1 MTELSAVKGD
11 SLTMKTNK
19 WMRHGL
25 MSMLIATGLSF
36 GMIATVNPGRVMA
49 DETQVTTTNN
59 KSGRV
64 DQTRD
69 DHSVHFDWTLVN
81 GKLTIKDGASFE
93 FPFVGFP
100 LISLLPYD
108 QNGIDSKEVK
118 QIVFEGVKIT
128 GDGRDFLAKFTEVT
142 DIDASKLD
150 VSELTNAT
158 KFFCTDH
165 KLKTIDISG
174 PSWRH
179 NQINDMGNMFADS
192 GITTIKGLSEL
203 DTSNVTTMMGIFN
216 LSVTSDPYQW
226 TKTVADAIKN
236 WDVSQNQDFQVM
248 FWAYS
253 RPTYNFGINSSML
266 WIDISNWNIT
276 ASPELNTEL
285 MLQDIQQ
292 ITLGKNTNFQLRPE
306 AFNPTIHKAPTD
318 PNKPFTYYLDENT
331 VITVPLT
338 GTGNWQFVGDGNP
351 LYPAGGSLTAKAIE
365 DQYQVGVEHP
375 QEPRTFVF
383 EHNTNLNLNVD
394 ESDVKLAAGQT
405 FDFKES
411 FKSLTAP
418 GDASTVITPNRP
430 LTYDEA
436 IKLGL
441 KVTGT
446 DKIDYDKGGTFPI
459 TYHFHGK
466 EATVKVTVPAK
477 AHPTTPSNNGGGSST
492 PTTPTTPTKP
502 AGTPS
507 TPAVTP
513 GKPTTS
519 EGKPA
524 ANQKQAD
531 QKQADQ
537 LEIPSYAAKKRQA
550 VYAINRIYLY
560 KHANFNKQQRLVS
573 YPKQKRVDRP
583 MFVVIDYARA
593 NNGALRY
600 KVRDVNHTKKS
611 DGKIGYITADWQF
624 VRPVYYRSMPKNH
637 KVTVINHRGVHAYK
651 NKNLTGRAHTYKVGK
666 HLTVKKLVKHN
677 LTTRYQLSNG
687 YYVTANKKLVIQGTY

>member
-1 MTELSAVKGD
+1 MTNPSAVKGD

-36 GMIATVNPGRVMA
+36 GMITAVNPARVMA
-49 DETQVTTTNN
+49 DQTQVAENN
-59 KSGRV
+59 QSIKSGTV
-64 DQTRD
+64 NVAEKEDPNF
-69 DHSVHFDWTLVN
+69 VHFDWILDN
-81 GKLTIKDGASFE
+81 GKLTVKDNAIFKYPYQGT
-93 FPFVGFP
+93 P
-100 LISLLPYD
+100 LGYYLSRERYNTPVIQP
-108 QNGIDSKEVK
+108 NEIK
-118 QIVFEGVKIT
+118 QIVFEGGKLS
-128 GDGRDFLAKFTEVT
+128 GNMALFFAGLPEVT
-142 DIDASKLD
+142 KIDVSRLD
-150 VSELTNAT
+150 VSEVTST
-158 KFFCTDH
+158 GGWFSKDF
-165 KLKTIDISG
+165 KLIDVDISG
-174 PSWRH
+174 PSWAT
-179 NQINDMGNMFADS
+179 NKISDLGDMFANS
-192 GITTIKGLSEL
+192 SITNIKGLDKL
-203 DTSNVTTMMGIFN
+203 NTSSATKMTGMFQ
-216 LSVTSDPYQW
+216 LSMSKDPYRL
-226 TKTVADAIKN
+226 TKSVAEAIKN
-236 WDVSQNQDFQVM
+236 WDVSHVTNFMDM
-248 FWAYS
+248 FWAYEK
-253 RPTYNFGINSSML
+253 PTLIFGINTSML
-266 WIDISNWNIT
+266 WLDISNWNMVP
-276 ASPELNTEL
+276 SSELDTEL
-285 MLQDIQQ
+285 MLQNLQQ

-306 AFNPTIHKAPTD
+306 AFNPTIHKASTA

-331 VITVPLT
+331 VIAVPLT

-365 DQYQVGVEHP
+365 DQYQVGVPHP

-394 ESDVKLAAGQT
+394 ESDVKLAAGQA
-405 FDFKES
+405 FDPKGS

-436 IKLGL
+436 VKLGL

-477 AHPTTPSNNGGGSST
+477 AHSTTPSNNGGGSST

-513 GKPTTS
+513 EKPTTS

-524 ANQKQAD
+524 PN

-651 NKNLTGRAHTYKVGK
+651 NKNLTGRAHTYKVASISR
-666 HLTVKKLVKHN
+666 LRNSLS
-677 LTTRYQLSNG
+677 TT
-687 YYVTANKKLVIQGTY
+687 

>member
-1 MTELSAVKGD
+1 
-11 SLTMKTNK
+11 MKTNK
-19 WMRHGL
+19 WMRHVL

-36 GMIATVNPGRVMA
+36 GMIATVNPARVMA
-49 DETQVTTTNN
+49 DETQVAENN
-59 KSGRV
+59 QSIKSGTV
-64 DQTRD
+64 NEAEKEVPNF
-69 DHSVHFDWTLVN
+69 VHFDWILDN
-81 GKLTIKDGASFE
+81 GKLTVKDNAIFKYPYLGT
-93 FPFVGFP
+93 P
-100 LISLLPYD
+100 LGYYL
-108 QNGIDSKEVK
+108 SKERYNTTVIQPNEIK
-118 QIVFEGVKIT
+118 QIVFEGGKLSGDMTHFFT
-128 GDGRDFLAKFTEVT
+128 GLPEVT
-142 DIDASKLD
+142 KIDVSRLD
-150 VSELTNAT
+150 VSEVTGT
-158 KFFCTDH
+158 GSWFSRDF
-165 KLKTIDISG
+165 KLVDVDISG
-174 PSWRH
+174 PSWAT
-179 NQINDMGNMFADS
+179 NKIPDLTGMFEDAS
-192 GITTIKGLSEL
+192 ITNIKGLEKL
-203 DTSNVTTMMGIFN
+203 NTSSATKMTGMFQ
-216 LSVTSDPYQW
+216 LSMSKDPYQL
-226 TKTVADAIKN
+226 TKTVAESIKN
-236 WDVSQNQDFQVM
+236 WDVSHVTDFGMM
-248 FWAYS
+248 FWAYEK
-253 RPTYNFGINSSML
+253 PTLIFEINTSML
-266 WIDISNWNIT
+266 WVDISHWNMVP
-276 ASPELNTEL
+276 SPELNTEL
-285 MLQDIQQ
+285 MLQNLQQ
-292 ITLGKNTNFQLRPE
+292 ITLGKNTNFQLGPE
-306 AFNPTIHKAPTD
+306 ARYPTIHKAPID
-318 PNKPFTYYLDENT
+318 PNKQFTYYLDENT

-351 LYPAGGSLTAKAIE
+351 LYPDGGSLTAKAIE

-405 FDFKES
+405 FDPKES

-446 DKIDYDKGGTFPI
+446 DKIDYDKGGTFSI

-477 AHPTTPSNNGGGSST
+477 EHPTTPSNNGGGSST

-513 GKPTTS
+513 EKPITS
-519 EGKPA
+519 EGEPA
-524 ANQKQAD
+524 TSQKRAG

-573 YPKQKRVDRP
+573 YPKQKRIDRP

>member
-1 MTELSAVKGD
+1 MKTTNLMKRLLLSTLMVSGLFVGVAYMSPTHVLADEVPTSAVSNETKGG
-11 SLTMKTNK
+11 TAIMEYERNGY
-19 WMRHGL
+19 R
-25 MSMLIATGLSF
+25 A
-36 GMIATVNPGRVMA
+36 
-49 DETQVTTTNN
+49 
-59 KSGRV
+59 
-64 DQTRD
+64 
-69 DHSVHFDWTLVN
+69 HFDWTLSDGNLV
-81 GKLTIKDGASFE
+81 IKDG
-93 FPFVGFP
+93 GFIDFSETTARFGTI
-100 LISLLPYD
+100 LYD
-108 QNGIDSKEVK
+108 LKIERSDVK
-118 QIVFEGVKIT
+118 TITFEGSKMIGNTSTLFEYLPNLTKVDVSKLDIS
-128 GDGRDFLAKFTEVT
+128 EVT
-142 DIDASKLD
+142 DTSKWF
-150 VSELTNAT
+150 AR
-158 KFFCTDH
+158 DH
-165 KLKTIDISG
+165 KLTTLDISG
-174 PSWRH
+174 PNWENNH
-179 NQINDMGNMFADS
+179 INNMGSMFGDS
-192 GITTIKGLSEL
+192 ALTTIKGLDKLNISHSTDL
-203 DTSNVTTMMGIFN
+203 SGLFQCSMSPDAYQFTKNVAE
-216 LSVTSDPYQW
+216 V
-226 TKTVADAIKN
+226 IKD
-236 WDVSQNQDFQVM
+236 WDVSNVDNYNTM
-248 FWAYS
+248 FY
-253 RPTYNFGINSSML
+253 TYTDEMPYYFLNNTSML
-266 WIDISNWNIT
+266 WIDISKWNMKP
-276 ASPELNTEL
+276 SENLDTEL
-285 MLQDIQQ
+285 MLHGIQQ
-292 ITLGKNTNFQLRPE
+292 ITLGKNTNFHLGPE
-306 AFNPTIHKAPTD
+306 ARNPTIHEAPTD
-318 PNKPFTYYLDENT
+318 PNKQFTYYLDENT

-338 GTGNWQFVGDGNP
+338 GTGDWQFVGDGNP

-365 DQYQVGVEHP
+365 DQYQVGVPHP

-405 FDFKES
+405 FDPKGS

-436 IKLGL
+436 VKLGL

-459 TYHFHGK
+459 TYNFHGK

-492 PTTPTTPTKP
+492 PTTPAMPTKP
-502 AGTPS
+502 AGAPS

-513 GKPTTS
+513 EKPTIS

-524 ANQKQAD
+524 TNQKQAD

-573 YPKQKRVDRP
+573 YPKQKRVNRP

-611 DGKIGYITADWQF
+611 DGKIGYITADWKF

-651 NKNLTGRAHTYKVGK
+651 NKNLTGRTHTYKVGK